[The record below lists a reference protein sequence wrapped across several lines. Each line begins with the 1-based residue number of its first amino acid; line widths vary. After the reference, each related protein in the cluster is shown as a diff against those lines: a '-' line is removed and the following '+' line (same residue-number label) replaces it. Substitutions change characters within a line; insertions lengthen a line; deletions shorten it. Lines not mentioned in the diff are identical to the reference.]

1 MDNKLTQDN
10 KHFGLLLK
18 TKVRL
23 SFYFTVLLLT
33 SVIASGWSVWSTNA
47 VNQKTIDIIKSD
59 LGRMVKLIDFGLQEK
74 FNETEGLMA
83 KTAEEISKLDN
94 LDACR
99 QHLKEASTHAPS
111 YYHFTLVDKEGN
123 ILCSSL
129 DLTEQQKKLNAS
141 SRRYFQEAKETKK
154 FSVGTYQVGYVTQKP
169 SVGFGYPL
177 IDSQGNVDKV
187 LVASMGFEWIDRMFE
202 KVNMPKE
209 FTIVIT
215 DQDGIVISSY
225 PERNRGKFGL
235 DIRLTAALASSDS
248 GSIIL
253 EDDQKRK
260 WVFSYSKSGNS
271 KDPDITISAGVPT
284 DLVTEKYKPLI
295 LLRWGVTGV
304 MFIALGILGLIEARR
319 TNR

>member
-177 IDSQGNVDKV
+177 IDSQGNVDK
-187 LVASMGFEWIDRMFE
+187 
-202 KVNMPKE
+202 
-209 FTIVIT
+209 
-215 DQDGIVISSY
+215 GIGY
-225 PERNRGKFGL
+225 TFN
-235 DIRLTAALASSDS
+235 
-248 GSIIL
+248 
-253 EDDQKRK
+253 
-260 WVFSYSKSGNS
+260 
-271 KDPDITISAGVPT
+271 
-284 DLVTEKYKPLI
+284 
-295 LLRWGVTGV
+295 
-304 MFIALGILGLIEARR
+304 
-319 TNR
+319 